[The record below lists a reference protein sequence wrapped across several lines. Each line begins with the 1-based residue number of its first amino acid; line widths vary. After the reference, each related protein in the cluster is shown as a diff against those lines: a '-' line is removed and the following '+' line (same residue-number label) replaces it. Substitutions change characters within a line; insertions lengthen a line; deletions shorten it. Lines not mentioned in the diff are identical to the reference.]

1 MRYKII
7 DVYTL
12 QGIQCYIAKCL
23 KIQSPQFIVIEST
36 RTLCKELDII
46 DVDLQK
52 AHATWA
58 TGEKIAL
65 KIIHQSDHFEKFYN
79 TEY

>member
-1 MRYKII
+1 M
-7 DVYTL
+7 
-12 QGIQCYIAKCL
+12 
-23 KIQSPQFIVIEST
+23 IESA

-46 DVDLQK
+46 DVDLVK

-65 KIIHQSDHFEKFYN
+65 KIIHQSDHFEKFYT
-79 TEY
+79 TEH